1 MADPAYSPISAAP
14 VSLSPGLTQRLR
26 LTSKIPCVLPRVS
39 AQFVHTELQ
48 RPAQE
53 SGILCVSMIRDR
65 FARDSVASF
74 ASAIDCVCQREVFF
88 GQRAIYRGQSNS
100 GWPLQSQWDRWFL
113 HPQRAGLWEPYYV
126 QPHERVKIEMQ
137 RAFLDVFRRQV
148 ELALPQEAGRTDNQL
163 WALGQHHGLITPL
176 LDWTLDPYKALYFA
190 LRDRIG
196 SEPAAVWVFYA
207 SETTSPYDAIWDDDD
222 FPRIERDLDSNYVS
236 ARRRAQEGV
245 FTRLSHPIFADLE
258 QYLRNRL
265 PPPSVSLCL
274 VKVEILPSAVPDL
287 RRELARLGI
296 NEASLGFTSES
307 ENRQLDQIA
316 ARANAALMVGNP
328 RAASP
333 RLPKVDRKA
342 VVETAKRLAERRA
355 CVSNRK
361 FD

>member
-1 MADPAYSPISAAP
+1 
-14 VSLSPGLTQRLR
+14 
-26 LTSKIPCVLPRVS
+26 
-39 AQFVHTELQ
+39 
-48 RPAQE
+48 
-53 SGILCVSMIRDR
+53 MIRDR

-236 ARRRAQEGV
+236 ARRRAQEV
-245 FTRLSHPIFADLE
+245 SLPDSRTRSSPTSSSTYGTGYRLHLSRSAWSKSRSCPQRCQTSAGSSHGSGSTKPRWGSQVRARIASST
-258 QYLRNRL
+258 RSPRAPTL
-265 PPPSVSLCL
+265 PSWWGTRERPHLGYRRSTARRSSRPPS
-274 VKVEILPSAVPDL
+274 D
-287 RRELARLGI
+287 
-296 NEASLGFTSES
+296 
-307 ENRQLDQIA
+307 
-316 ARANAALMVGNP
+316 
-328 RAASP
+328 
-333 RLPKVDRKA
+333 
-342 VVETAKRLAERRA
+342 
-355 CVSNRK
+355 
-361 FD
+361 

>member
-1 MADPAYSPISAAP
+1 
-14 VSLSPGLTQRLR
+14 
-26 LTSKIPCVLPRVS
+26 
-39 AQFVHTELQ
+39 
-48 RPAQE
+48 
-53 SGILCVSMIRDR
+53 MIRDR

-274 VKVEILPSAVPDL
+274 VKVEILPSAGSSHGSGSTKPRWGSQV
-287 RRELARLGI
+287 RARI
-296 NEASLGFTSES
+296 ASSTRS
-307 ENRQLDQIA
+307 
-316 ARANAALMVGNP
+316 P
-328 RAASP
+328 RAP
-333 RLPKVDRKA
+333 TLPSWWGTR
-342 VVETAKRLAERRA
+342 ERPHLGYRRSTARR
-355 CVSNRK
+355 SSRPPS
-361 FD
+361 D